1 MKKDKVKDPN
11 KPKRPPG
18 CFILFKEEFKK
29 TFKKHPLLKIQNIEC
44 RVSVEAGERWKY
56 RFLKFRGA
64 IIKDYLASR
73 TFQKELDAHLETYKK
88 SEKYMKELDEHLE
101 RYKKSEK
108 YKKELGE
115 HVERYKKSEDN
126 RKALAHQLELHKKS
140 EKYKKKLGEVVE
152 RYKKSEDFQKAL
164 SQHLET
170 YKKSEK
176 YKQELADHLEKY
188 KGSKEHK
195 DIAVQEVVGS
205 FLQSLP
211 AAQGRVYDLLRNRF
225 PDLDIA
231 SCGFPAK
238 LETASTSSSL
248 KDKVKDPNK
257 PKRPPNSFFI
267 FKEEFKKTYKKHP
280 FLKIQ
285 NTAVCRI
292 SIDASEKWKC
302 MLKSEKA
309 PYIAKAEEMMAEYKE
324 KMQAYNGG
332 GVPESRKELDSHL
345 EKYKGSEEH
354 TMELDHHLERY
365 KKSEYFQK
373 ALTQHWETYKKSEK
387 YMKEL
392 CEILVSLNLQMLK
405 CLENLKFYGKDEN
418 ELKVPMSDKFAHR
431 LRKLTFYKTYFKWD
445 DMRILGSLE
454 ELEVLK
460 LDENAFRGERW
471 DLKSDVVFNQLQ

>member
-56 RFLKFRGA
+56 RYLKFRGA

-73 TFQKELDAHLETYKK
+73 TFQKELDSHLEKYKGSEEHTKELAHHLERYKK
-88 SEKYMKELDEHLE
+88 SEDFQKALTQHLE
-101 RYKKSEK
+101 TYKKSEK

-205 FLQSLP
+205 FLQGLP
-211 AAQGRVYDLLRNRF
+211 DAQGRVYDLLRSRF

-238 LETASTSSSL
+238 LETASTSSSHTL
-248 KDKVKDPNK
+248 NPKEEKCCKMKKDKVKDPNK
-257 PKRPPNSFFI
+257 PKRPPNSFFL

-332 GVPESRKELDSHL
+332 GVPESRKELDEHL

-354 TMELDHHLERY
+354 RKELDHHLERY
-365 KKSEYFQK
+365 KKSEDFQK

-392 CEILVSLNLQMLK
+392 CEIL
-405 CLENLKFYGKDEN
+405 
-418 ELKVPMSDKFAHR
+418 
-431 LRKLTFYKTYFKWD
+431 
-445 DMRILGSLE
+445 I
-454 ELEVLK
+454 
-460 LDENAFRGERW
+460 
-471 DLKSDVVFNQLQ
+471 

>member
-44 RVSVEAGERWKY
+44 RVSVEAGERWKCMLEFEKAPY
-56 RFLKFRGA
+56 IAKAEEMMAEYKKKMQAYNGGVPESCRLEEQPEIDEEEEEEDEEEEEEEEETDLVADRFLKFRGA

-115 HVERYKKSEDN
+115 H
-126 RKALAHQLELHKKS
+126 LELHKKS

-205 FLQSLP
+205 FLQGLP
-211 AAQGRVYDLLRNRF
+211 DAQGRVYDLLRNRF

-248 KDKVKDPNK
+248 VNEIK
-257 PKRPPNSFFI
+257 FLLLLL
-267 FKEEFKKTYKKHP
+267 P
-280 FLKIQ
+280 FLLPLLLRSTEEDDLD
-285 NTAVCRI
+285 NV
-292 SIDASEKWKC
+292 SI
-302 MLKSEKA
+302 
-309 PYIAKAEEMMAEYKE
+309 
-324 KMQAYNGG
+324 
-332 GVPESRKELDSHL
+332 
-345 EKYKGSEEH
+345 
-354 TMELDHHLERY
+354 MELIT
-365 KKSEYFQK
+365 KKM
-373 ALTQHWETYKKSEK
+373 T
-387 YMKEL
+387 
-392 CEILVSLNLQMLK
+392 
-405 CLENLKFYGKDEN
+405 
-418 ELKVPMSDKFAHR
+418 
-431 LRKLTFYKTYFKWD
+431 
-445 DMRILGSLE
+445 
-454 ELEVLK
+454 
-460 LDENAFRGERW
+460 
-471 DLKSDVVFNQLQ
+471 